1 MTWSKIATV
10 ALGIAALV
18 GGALLPTVREY
29 LLPAG
34 MLLLGLASPEVGKK
48 EPPSLPTEGLARSGR
63 GVGP

>member
-29 LLPAG
+29 LLPVGA
-34 MLLLGLASPEVGKK
+34 LLLGLAGPEVGKSK
-48 EPPSLPTEGLARSGR
+48 
-63 GVGP
+63 